1 MGLFRKK
8 PQPVWYV
15 LKPTDRS
22 ASSSHPRREGP
33 FTRHAIARLY
43 ADHQLPSDAL
53 LWTNERIFP
62 NALRPNSSRPVRLME
77 WRRLDQLPDPVVR
90 QLHADAL
97 ALDHALPHQQHPHPT
112 LSPPNQSHHSPSS
125 SPSSPPSPPPSS
137 PPPPPPLLRRLLR
150 PTRPTFPLPLTTLR
164 RPRNT
169 RPTPCKTLRNQ
180 LPRSRA
186 TRPTVPPPSP
196 KPPPRSHARA
206 IASLHVTSAPQP
218 SSSNRIETG
227 T

>member
-137 PPPPPPLLRRLLR
+137 PPPPPP
-150 PTRPTFPLPLTTLR
+150 P
-164 RPRNT
+164 
-169 RPTPCKTLRNQ
+169 
-180 LPRSRA
+180 
-186 TRPTVPPPSP
+186 PPPSSLP
-196 KPPPRSHARA
+196 G
-206 IASLHVTSAPQP
+206 SLHHPHHHPAVYPHAPGHPAPDAQQPGPYPAAHAAHAAPIAPQP
-218 SSSNRIETG
+218 FYSQQPAAYPLHLGPHAPPGAPPPTLH
-227 T
+227 